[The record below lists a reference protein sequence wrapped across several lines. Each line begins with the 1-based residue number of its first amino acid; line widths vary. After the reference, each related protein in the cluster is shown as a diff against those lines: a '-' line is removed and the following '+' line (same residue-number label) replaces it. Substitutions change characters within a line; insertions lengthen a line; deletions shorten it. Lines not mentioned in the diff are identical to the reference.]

1 MCKVKLSLTFSR
13 NRMATTA
20 YLRVST
26 GTQDLANQ
34 KLAILEYARRKKFPI
49 NEFVEVQISSRKKPR
64 QRGIDGM
71 LERLAPGDRLI
82 VSELSRLGRSLGQV
96 IHIVDEL
103 VKRKIRFTAI
113 KESIHFEGKQDLQTK
128 VMVALFGLF
137 AEVERDLISER
148 TREGLASARAKGRLL
163 GRPKGVLG
171 KSRLDGKEEEI
182 RLLLQKQVSK
192 ASIAKIVGVTRP
204 TIHRFIKTR
213 RFTPTSLKDIFTP
226 IWSGPL
232 IVNFCSYCWQS
243 AGRLSLNP
251 AAC

>member
-1 MCKVKLSLTFSR
+1 MRKVKLSLTFSR

-34 KLAILEYARRKKFPI
+34 KLAILEYARRKNFPI
-49 NEFVEVQISSRKKPR
+49 NEFVEVQISSRKKPH

-213 RFTPTSLKDIFTP
+213 RLRPHP
-226 IWSGPL
+226 
-232 IVNFCSYCWQS
+232 
-243 AGRLSLNP
+243 
-251 AAC
+251 

>member
-1 MCKVKLSLTFSR
+1 
-13 NRMATTA
+13 MATTA

-49 NEFVEVQISSRKKPR
+49 NEFVEVQISSRKKPH

-137 AEVERDLISER
+137 AEVGRDLISER

-163 GRPKGVLG
+163 GGPKGAALPPLVHALFPGKQRRHNETNPLPAPRRSVTENVLG
-171 KSRLDGKEEEI
+171 TG
-182 RLLLQKQVSK
+182 VSE
-192 ASIAKIVGVTRP
+192 
-204 TIHRFIKTR
+204 
-213 RFTPTSLKDIFTP
+213 
-226 IWSGPL
+226 
-232 IVNFCSYCWQS
+232 IVNFTPHIAPGSDIDPIVIEKAS
-243 AGRLSLNP
+243 SLDVGKTRP
-251 AAC
+251 AS

>member
-26 GTQDLANQ
+26 GAQDLANQ

-96 IHIVDEL
+96 IRIVDEL

-113 KESIHFEGKQDLQTK
+113 KESIHFEGKQDLQTR

-163 GRPKGVLG
+163 GRPKGSLG
-171 KSRLDGKEEEI
+171 TSKLDGKEGEI
-182 RLLLQKQVSK
+182 RMLLEKAVSK
-192 ASIAKIVGVTRP
+192 ASIAKILGVSTTNLRHFIRTRKLTP
-204 TIHRFIKTR
+204 WTAKGGSKSRDRQR
-213 RFTPTSLKDIFTP
+213 RP
-226 IWSGPL
+226 
-232 IVNFCSYCWQS
+232 
-243 AGRLSLNP
+243 
-251 AAC
+251 

>member
-1 MCKVKLSLTFSR
+1 MRKVKLSLTFSR

-49 NEFVEVQISSRKKPR
+49 NEFVEVQISSRKKPH

-103 VKRKIRFTAI
+103 VKRKIRFT
-113 KESIHFEGKQDLQTK
+113 
-128 VMVALFGLF
+128 
-137 AEVERDLISER
+137 
-148 TREGLASARAKGRLL
+148 
-163 GRPKGVLG
+163 
-171 KSRLDGKEEEI
+171 
-182 RLLLQKQVSK
+182 
-192 ASIAKIVGVTRP
+192 SIACGHMKMPMSQRLVQRYEAE
-204 TIHRFIKTR
+204 
-213 RFTPTSLKDIFTP
+213 L
-226 IWSGPL
+226 
-232 IVNFCSYCWQS
+232 WQI
-243 AGRLSLNP
+243 RI
-251 AAC
+251 

>member
-1 MCKVKLSLTFSR
+1 M
-13 NRMATTA
+13 A

-49 NEFVEVQISSRKKPR
+49 NEFVEVQISSRKKPH

-148 TREGLASARAKGRLL
+148 TREGLASARAKRQSSFARNWRFKRTPPQSAHTQAHSL
-163 GRPKGVLG
+163 R
-171 KSRLDGKEEEI
+171 SRLPHDASFRAATRSCPCLRERWARARRARRSCWNCDT
-182 RLLLQKQVSK
+182 RL
-192 ASIAKIVGVTRP
+192 
-204 TIHRFIKTR
+204 
-213 RFTPTSLKDIFTP
+213 
-226 IWSGPL
+226 
-232 IVNFCSYCWQS
+232 
-243 AGRLSLNP
+243 
-251 AAC
+251 